1 MPPISKLYSRL
12 RTAGIEPG
20 DSEELRLKKTVLIFA
35 CGLMIAAAAIW
46 LALYK
51 VLGLPISASWPVAF
65 QAATVVMLAYYT
77 ATLNFEVFRAV
88 QLGLFLFV
96 PFVVQWSIGNFV
108 SASGMALWGLLAPVG
123 AILLYSARESIPWIV
138 AYVVLM
144 LATGYVDYE
153 LAGMPPRAPKV
164 PLSTSVIFFA
174 LNFTAMSTLVYAL
187 LRFAFVEREK
197 SRLRLEEAH
206 ARLGEEQER
215 SERLLLNVLPEPV
228 AARLKRLESPI
239 ADRFPDVTV
248 MFADIVDFTRMAS
261 SLEPAQI
268 FLLLNRLFSEFDAV
282 AEQLGLEKIKTIGD
296 AYMVAGGLTPGP
308 PAHCVAMT
316 KLALAMHEI
325 TAREFTLA
333 APPCSCESGLHRD
346 LS

>member
-35 CGLMIAAAAIW
+35 SGLMIAAAAIG

-164 PLSTSVIFFA
+164 PLATSVIFFA
-174 LNFTAMSTLVYAL
+174 LNFTALSTLVVSV
-187 LRFAFVEREK
+187 R
-197 SRLRLEEAH
+197 SRP
-206 ARLGEEQER
+206 
-215 SERLLLNVLPEPV
+215 S
-228 AARLKRLESPI
+228 
-239 ADRFPDVTV
+239 
-248 MFADIVDFTRMAS
+248 
-261 SLEPAQI
+261 
-268 FLLLNRLFSEFDAV
+268 
-282 AEQLGLEKIKTIGD
+282 
-296 AYMVAGGLTPGP
+296 
-308 PAHCVAMT
+308 
-316 KLALAMHEI
+316 
-325 TAREFTLA
+325 
-333 APPCSCESGLHRD
+333 
-346 LS
+346 